1 LPTTVKEIA
10 LLAGV
15 SRATVS
21 LVLRDSSLVAQS
33 TRERVRKAIEELGY
47 VYDRAAANLRTR
59 STKTI
64 GLVVC
69 EITNPFYA
77 EMTAGI
83 DDALDQAGWVA
94 FLANTAESPVRQDRF
109 IARMREQRVDGLL
122 LSPAEGSD
130 PELAS
135 RIRGAGLPVVEVL
148 RRLDG
153 EPGDYVGTDF
163 TTGMTLAAEH
173 LIKLGHTQI
182 AYVGAKRQMSP
193 GRDRLAGYVDTLKR
207 HGLPFGQIVHC
218 RPTREEGAHAV
229 DRLLE
234 GKPTD
239 PTAILC
245 YNDVCA
251 FGVMLGLADRG
262 LVPGEDVAVVGFD
275 NIAEAGLYRPTLS
288 TVEIGARRIGE
299 EAARLLLRRIA
310 APQASF
316 ESIVLPPRLI
326 VRASCGGQTTE
337 GEALPPQQAGH

>member
-1 LPTTVKEIA
+1 MPTTVKDIA
-10 LLAGV
+10 LSAGV

-21 LVLRDSSLVAQS
+21 LVLRDSPLVAKS
-33 TRERVRKAIEELGY
+33 TRERVRLAIEELGY

-135 RIRGAGLPVVEVL
+135 RIRSAGLPVVEVL

-153 EPGDYVGTDF
+153 GPGDYVGTDF
-163 TTGMTLAAEH
+163 TTGMKLAAEH
-173 LIKLGHTQI
+173 LIKLGHKQI

-193 GRDRLAGYVDTLKR
+193 GRDRLAGYVDALRR
-207 HGLPFGQIVHC
+207 HGLPVGQIVHC
-218 RPTREEGAHAV
+218 RPTREEGAQAV
-229 DRLLE
+229 DRLFE
-234 GKPTD
+234 GQPTD

-262 LVPGEDVAVVGFD
+262 LVPGEDVAVLGFD

-288 TVEIGARRIGE
+288 TIEIGARRIGE

-310 APQASF
+310 APKASF

-326 VRASCGGQTTE
+326 VRTSCGGQTTE
-337 GEALPPQQAGH
+337 GEALPPQSAGH